1 MSLVI
6 SVVRWILGIFFVLS
20 GLGGFSVDHGIAI
33 AFIVIGLAIIPPV
46 IPFLKNFISR
56 SRDEQKKTESLKDGY
71 RSFSEYV
78 PCDVFLDIEYV
89 DYEDRFTKRA
99 VDVQYCKFEGKDPL
113 FMGECHLRDDR
124 RSFRV
129 SRVQQAIDRETG
141 EVIGDLGK
149 YLRMKYES
157 SPHAILDRVFDVYH
171 DSIHALY
178 YIGKADGQLRK
189 GERTVLYD
197 FILDLA
203 EQRDIDEVLLKKWVD
218 RLDIPSQEDFQRI
231 VGRISRQDQLLI
243 KKTLHAAQAMSDTN
257 KNSKPAELEA
267 IAYLQKRCEISQ

>member
-6 SVVRWILGIFFVLS
+6 SVVRWILGVFFVLS
-20 GLGGFSVDHGIAI
+20 GLAGFSVDYVIAI
-33 AFIVIGLAIIPPV
+33 VFIVIGLAIIPQV
-46 IPFLKNFISR
+46 IPFLRNFIPQSR
-56 SRDEQKKTESLKDGY
+56 HEQKKTESIDGNK
-71 RSFSEYV
+71 SFSEYV
-78 PCDVFLDIEYV
+78 PCDGLIDIEYV
-89 DYEDRFTKRA
+89 DYEGRFTKRV

-113 FMGECHLRDDR
+113 FMGECHLRNDR

-149 YLRMKYES
+149 YLRVKYES

-178 YIGKADGQLRK
+178 YIGKSDGQLRK

-203 EQRDIDEVLLKKWVD
+203 EQRDIDDVLLKKRVD
-218 RLDIPSQEDFQRI
+218 SLGIPSRADYERL

-243 KKTLHAAQAMSDTN
+243 NKTLQAAQAISDTN

-267 IAYLQKRCEISQ
+267 IAYLQKRCEVSQ